1 MYKQSFQNDTMINNN
16 AVKGNESFLYYA
28 SNLTAIEELP
38 MEIRGR
44 ANMAIIEYGAGK
56 GIKNPFVIV
65 DGAEVD
71 LRKYF
76 RQIFDGIDTEKRRYE
91 NKMKINNTIQS
102 LMRAYE
108 NNMSGLLQKSVEGS
122 IKALKKLA
130 VDCNKHDVTDIDE
143 HIEAVLPKAYIDAE
157 NEKIPLPAQFEKFG
171 RYMQEGFQ
179 KNYICEEE
187 RNQLRNIIGKI
198 DAGYKNEKNKR
209 RAR

>member
-1 MYKQSFQNDTMINNN
+1 MCIQSFQNEATKNNDV
-16 AVKGNESFLYYA
+16 AKENESFLYYG
-28 SNLTAIEELP
+28 SNLTAIEKLP
-38 MEIRGR
+38 MEIREKV
-44 ANMAIIEYGAGK
+44 NMAIIEYGAGK
-56 GIKNPFVIV
+56 EIRNPVVIL

-71 LRKYF
+71 LRKFF

-130 VDCNKHDVTDIDE
+130 VDCNKHDVTDIDK

-157 NEKIPLPAQFEKFG
+157 NEKIPLPVQFEKFG
-171 RYMQEGFQ
+171 RYIQEGFQ
-179 KNYICEEE
+179 KNYISEEE
-187 RNQLRNIIGKI
+187 HNQLRNIFGKI
-198 DAGYKNEKNKR
+198 DAGNKNEKNKWR
-209 RAR
+209 VR